1 MDKIKSSD
9 NIMGRKTKL
18 QKSREMALGKL
29 KSIGGKLHTNTYW
42 SYYTKILSRQM
53 IPAINK
59 IANELDQLNAT
70 RERKLTYP
78 KIKTQLQVNQFNQ
91 SGEMQTFDQLDP
103 EKLKAILR
111 NIDTSQKTMMEIG
124 DIDQGNYRTYA
135 LTPQRLTSLLNA
147 IDEFWFEEVE
157 AVGSDES
164 AVVILK
170 DVDRITLYRPKA
182 FNKDHNEGAFF
193 KYYNKTS
200 IDSTKFGCEMAVKWL

>member
-1 MDKIKSSD
+1 MDEIKSSD

-91 SGEMQTFDQLDP
+91 SGEMRCY
-103 EKLKAILR
+103 AIHT
-111 NIDTSQKTMMEIG
+111 D
-124 DIDQGNYRTYA
+124 
-135 LTPQRLTSLLNA
+135 
-147 IDEFWFEEVE
+147 
-157 AVGSDES
+157 
-164 AVVILK
+164 
-170 DVDRITLYRPKA
+170 
-182 FNKDHNEGAFF
+182 
-193 KYYNKTS
+193 
-200 IDSTKFGCEMAVKWL
+200 

>member
-53 IPAINK
+53 IPTINK
-59 IANELDQLNAT
+59 MADEVDQLNAT

-91 SGEMQTFDQLDP
+91 SGEHQTFDQLNP

-111 NIDTSQKTMMEIG
+111 NVDTGQKTMMEIG
-124 DIDQGNYRTYA
+124 DINKGTYRTYA
-135 LTPQRLTSLLNA
+135 LTPQRVARLLHA
-147 IDEFWFEEVE
+147 IDEFWVE
-157 AVGSDES
+157 IDKPVGSDES
-164 AVVILK
+164 AVVNPTKAILEHEPPELSK
-170 DVDRITLYRPKA
+170 I
-182 FNKDHNEGAFF
+182 
-193 KYYNKTS
+193 
-200 IDSTKFGCEMAVKWL
+200 